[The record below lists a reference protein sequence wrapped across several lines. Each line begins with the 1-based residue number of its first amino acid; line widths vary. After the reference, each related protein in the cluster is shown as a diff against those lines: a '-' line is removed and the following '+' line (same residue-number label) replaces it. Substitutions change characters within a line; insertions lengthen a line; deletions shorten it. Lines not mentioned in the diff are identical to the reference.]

1 MWDHRPLLQSKGPE
15 PRVSHSKR
23 EKGSDF
29 LSKVLSRE
37 ESARALLP
45 DALILY
51 VSPLVGNEKDKK
63 AAHQK
68 GMTAISGTES
78 AVKGFTR

>member
-1 MWDHRPLLQSKGPE
+1 MISVKG
-15 PRVSHSKR
+15 
-23 EKGSDF
+23 
-29 LSKVLSRE
+29 KVLSRE

-51 VSPLVGNEKDKK
+51 VLPLAGNEKYKT

-78 AVKGFTR
+78 AVKGFIH